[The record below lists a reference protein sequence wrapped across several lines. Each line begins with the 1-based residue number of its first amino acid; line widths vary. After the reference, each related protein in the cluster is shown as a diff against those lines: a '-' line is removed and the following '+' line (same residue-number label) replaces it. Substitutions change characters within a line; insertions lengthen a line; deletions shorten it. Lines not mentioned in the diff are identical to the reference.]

1 MQKTKS
7 YTVEQA
13 KLLLERY
20 CIYQDRCHIEVEKKL
35 NSLNM
40 IVEAREIIIIH
51 LIQHNFLNEERF
63 AKSFT
68 RGKFNIKKWG
78 KYKIK
83 NELKF
88 RNISSYNIKT
98 AMNEIDND
106 VYINTIKKLIFK
118 KSAVLNEENN
128 FIKKKKVLN
137 FLLQKG
143 YEFKDVINL
152 INEIIPI

>member
-7 YTVEQA
+7 YTVDQA
-13 KLLLERY
+13 QFLLERY

-35 NSLNM
+35 KTLN
-40 IVEAREIIIIH
+40 IITEAQEIIIIH
-51 LIQHNFLNEERF
+51 LIQNDFLNEERF
-63 AKSFT
+63 AKSFV

-88 RNISSYNIKT
+88 RQISAYNIKT
-98 AMNEIDND
+98 AMNEIDD
-106 VYINTIKKLIFK
+106 EVYTETIKKLVVK
-118 KSAVLNEENN
+118 KAATLSEENI
-128 FIKKKKVLN
+128 FIKKKKILN

-143 YEFKDVINL
+143 YEFKDVITLVNQNL
-152 INEIIPI
+152 